1 MFEVEPKFE
10 LGQVVQT
17 RGIAAARLESEE
29 FADEITRDF
38 LRYVQGDWGDTC
50 AEDRELNNSATK
62 DGDRIVAKYNTIKGD
77 VFIITEWDRSYTT
90 ILFASEY

>member
-17 RGIAAARLESEE
+17 REIAAARLESED

-50 AEDRELNNSATK
+50 AEDSELNNSATK
-62 DGDRIVAKYNTIKGD
+62 DAARIAAKYNTIKGD

>member
-38 LRYVQGDWGDTC
+38 LRYVQGD
-50 AEDRELNNSATK
+50 
-62 DGDRIVAKYNTIKGD
+62 
-77 VFIITEWDRSYTT
+77 
-90 ILFASEY
+90 

>member
-17 RGIAAARLESEE
+17 REIAAARLESEE

-50 AEDRELNNSATK
+50 PEDSELNNNATK
-62 DGDRIVAKYNTIKGD
+62 DAARIAAKYNTIKGD

>member
-50 AEDRELNNSATK
+50 AEDSELNNNATK
-62 DGDRIVAKYNTIKGD
+62 DGDRIVAKYNTTKGD